1 METYEGGL
9 AQQSV
14 KHYYGGVNNTSKRGS
29 STVYKKKKCK
39 IKTDDK
45 EKR

>member
-14 KHYYGGVNNTSKRGS
+14 KHYYGGAS
-29 STVYKKKKCK
+29 STPKRSSSPMRKKRKCK
-39 IKTDDK
+39 IKNRK
-45 EKR
+45 NNGK

>member
-14 KHYYGGVNNTSKRGS
+14 KHYYGGASNTPKKGS
-29 STVYKKKKCK
+29 LTMRKKKKCK
-39 IKTDDK
+39 IKNRK
-45 EKR
+45 NNGK